1 MQAHPRPLQPAY
13 ALVLVSLVGLSG
25 WVAERRPV
33 ETFEVVSRSMVP
45 TLVVGDRVL
54 TVSCDWSAAPL
65 AVGELVVFRPPSWIR
80 SEIPVVKRIV
90 AQGGDRV
97 DIHGGALYVNGARR
111 DEPYAR
117 RYPADY
123 RFGPQVVPPGTL
135 FVLGDNRPLSEDSTT
150 FGPISIGQI
159 QSVVLA
165 RLGNEPCA
173 LGARFNGLPEC

>member
-1 MQAHPRPLQPAY
+1 MQPHPSPLQPAY

-33 ETFEVVSRSMVP
+33 ETFEVVSRSMTP

-54 TVSCDWSAAPL
+54 TISCDWSAAPL
-65 AVGELVVFRPPSWIR
+65 ETGELVVFQPPAWIG

-97 DIHGGALYVNGARR
+97 EIHDAALYVNGGRR
-111 DEPYAR
+111 EESYAR
-117 RYPADY
+117 RYPPDFRY
-123 RFGPQVVPPGTL
+123 GPLVVPPGTL

-150 FGPISIGQI
+150 FGPISVDQI

-165 RLGNEPCA
+165 RLGSEPCA
-173 LGARFNGLPEC
+173 LGVRFSGLPEC